1 MSSAPLA
8 PTTTFSAMDD
18 DVWVAV
24 AAPRPVTRTAIRQHA
39 KRESIHTSEFIRV
52 EDVPTA
58 AVADSD
64 ARDYVSQLWAEDWN
78 SPEDA
83 VYDA

>member
-8 PTTTFSAMDD
+8 PMAVSGAMD

-24 AAPRPVTRTAIRQHA
+24 AAPRPVVRTALRQHA
-39 KRESIHTSEFIRV
+39 SREAGHTSELLRAT
-52 EDVPTA
+52 DVPTA

-64 ARDYVSQLWAEDWN
+64 ARDYISRLWAEDWN